1 MRARILPLDNNYLG
15 TELEI
20 TSGDKVSVIEF
31 YTNLGTA
38 PSQRWLRVWGKP
50 SPSHKYETQQDYDL
64 AKHLC
69 DSINA
74 APTNQI

>member
-1 MRARILPLDNNYLG
+1 MTNIDDLSSTNANGSAG
-15 TELEI
+15 TAI
-20 TSGDKVSVIEF
+20 QASSFV

-50 SPSHKYETQQDYDL
+50 APSHKYETQQDYDL

-69 DSINA
+69 NSINA